1 MPSTI
6 LSYLHNNSF
15 LSAQPHRICKHIVN
29 AFKLRNIYVFETVSF
44 LSQITVCMYIHTHT
58 QLHVCFPFKKSS
70 RKRFQRESNQTVHYT
85 HTLTSTHR
93 HAEASTQEQEFVI
106 AYFFTT
112 FIRTISDAGTTHA
125 IIKSVD
131 FYYSGVARAWYI
143 CRSYFTKFFTHLYFF
158 HMLPATLLAKRRVFG
173 AVLVS
178 VLPDQS
184 T

>member
-1 MPSTI
+1 M
-6 LSYLHNNSF
+6 YV
-15 LSAQPHRICKHIVN
+15 HIYTH
-29 AFKLRNIYVFETVSF
+29 KL
-44 LSQITVCMYIHTHT
+44 T
-58 QLHVCFPFKKSS
+58 QLHVCFPFKKVVENVFSA
-70 RKRFQRESNQTVHYT
+70 KVTKLCTT
-85 HTLTSTHR
+85 HTHTHKHTPTCR
-93 HAEASTQEQEFVI
+93 SKHARARICNCLVL
-106 AYFFTT
+106 FFTT
-112 FIRTISDAGTTHA
+112 FIRTISDAATTHA

-184 T
+184 TQPAHTVVSLSHMVI

>member
-1 MPSTI
+1 M
-6 LSYLHNNSF
+6 YLKRFRFYRKS
-15 LSAQPHRICKHIVN
+15 Q
-29 AFKLRNIYVFETVSF
+29 YVC
-44 LSQITVCMYIHTHT
+44 IYIHTHKCMCVFR
-58 QLHVCFPFKKSS
+58 LKKQQ
-70 RKRFQRESNQTVHYT
+70 KRFQRESNQTVHYT
-85 HTLTSTHR
+85 HTHTSTHR

-106 AYFFTT
+106 AQVFFFTT
-112 FIRTISDAGTTHA
+112 FIRTISDAATTHA

-143 CRSYFTKFFTHLYFF
+143 CRSYLTKFFTHLYFF

-184 T
+184 TQPVHTVDSLSHMVI